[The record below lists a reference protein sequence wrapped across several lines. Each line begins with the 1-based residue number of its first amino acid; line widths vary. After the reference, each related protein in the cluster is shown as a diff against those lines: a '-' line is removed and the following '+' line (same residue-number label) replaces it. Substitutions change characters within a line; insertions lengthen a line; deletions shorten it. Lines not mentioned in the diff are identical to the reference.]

1 MASWSGIPELR
12 ESYRTLG
19 PLRFWTIMGVLMAW
33 LGGGVWLQVAVGWP
47 EAYGFHCRG
56 KGCLFTDIWHSPVL
70 LHHGGL
76 LEWLLFAHFMTL
88 PGIFLVALVIVVR
101 RKFRQRRPRI
111 VNDLLSKNGRT
122 P

>member
-1 MASWSGIPELR
+1 MASWSGIPELK
-12 ESYRTLG
+12 EYYRTLG
-19 PLRFWTIMGVLMAW
+19 PLRFWSIMGVIAAW
-33 LGGGVWLQVAVGWP
+33 IGIGIWLQEAVGWP
-47 EAYGFHCRG
+47 EAYGFRCHG
-56 KGCLFTDIWHSPVL
+56 KGCLFTDIFHSPAL

-88 PGIFLVALVIVVR
+88 PMIFLVALGVALR
-101 RKFRQRRPRI
+101 RKFQNRRPRI